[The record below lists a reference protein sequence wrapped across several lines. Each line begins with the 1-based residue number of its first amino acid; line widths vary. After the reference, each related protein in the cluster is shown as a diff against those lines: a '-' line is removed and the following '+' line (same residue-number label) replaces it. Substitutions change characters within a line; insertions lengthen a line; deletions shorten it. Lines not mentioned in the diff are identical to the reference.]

1 MADQSNGPCSFL
13 QETLASL
20 NNMQRNPSHFVKLNG
35 IVLSR
40 FEFEDGTEILKIN
53 FVSFFFSWNSSI
65 LNCLS

>member
-1 MADQSNGPCSFL
+1 MMADLSNGPCSFL

-40 FEFEDGTEILKIN
+40 FEFEDKTEILN
-53 FVSFFFSWNSSI
+53 MYLVSLLFS
-65 LNCLS
+65 